1 MIYGNTGYKVLLLLH
16 LLAVVIAFGP
26 WFLNGLL
33 PGLARRKGGEVGAGI
48 HAARFEVSRMSQY
61 AMYGVIVFGAATV
74 GAASKGTGLTMG
86 KPFIWVSALLW
97 LVIVGV
103 MHGMVLPAQKSLAGS
118 GTTADSALLQR
129 ESIGVAIINVL
140 VVVVLYLMVFEP
152 GH

>member
-1 MIYGNTGYKVLLLLH
+1 
-16 LLAVVIAFGP
+16 
-26 WFLNGLL
+26 
-33 PGLARRKGGEVGAGI
+33 
-48 HAARFEVSRMSQY
+48 
-61 AMYGVIVFGAATV
+61 
-74 GAASKGTGLTMG
+74 MG